1 MGHEVGVTAI
11 QLAMAYCAI
20 ANGGFLL
27 RPKLIRQV
35 INSENYLFMLKNRQL
50 LEKLQMKNY
59 ARSKKNA

>member
-35 INSENYLFMLKNRQL
+35 INSENLSVHVEKPTIIRKIADEKTMLK
-50 LEKLQMKNY
+50 
-59 ARSKKNA
+59 

>member
-27 RPKLIRQV
+27 NQ
-35 INSENYLFMLKNRQL
+35 NL
-50 LEKLQMKNY
+50 LGK
-59 ARSKKNA
+59 S